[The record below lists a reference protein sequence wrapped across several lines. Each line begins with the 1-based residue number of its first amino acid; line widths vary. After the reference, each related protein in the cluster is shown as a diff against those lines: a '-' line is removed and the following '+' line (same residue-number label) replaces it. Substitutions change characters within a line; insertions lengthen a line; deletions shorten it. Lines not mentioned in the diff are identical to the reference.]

1 MRIFKLREIS
11 MSKESC
17 IKRSKEGRSKNSQQ
31 CYVLSLKQT
40 GEWVC
45 ITQKH
50 FSRRGWK
57 KRCFFSQKNQKRKNK
72 MVKEKVL
79 KLANIIRSG
88 IEQMDE
94 PFSSWPP
101 LLEEVDYHHMKLL
114 KLIKLLINSLLSKSF
129 PVGER
134 VEKMSNSLEP
144 DIIYNMSD
152 ENTKT
157 IKHVQLDITTKKK
170 TGSRLMP
177 SCSYDEVNNIETSF
191 SELNVKN
198 DRLYQKMSSL
208 HLLSHL
214 SMTTVTITQKH
225 FLAHLSMS

>member
-1 MRIFKLREIS
+1 MCNIIWLKISNSQQFLTWVLFMRIFKLREIS

-50 FSRRGWK
+50 FSWRGWK
-57 KRCFFSQKNQKRKNK
+57 KRCFFSQKNQKTKNK

-94 PFSSWPP
+94 PFSSWLP

-177 SCSYDEVNNIETSF
+177 
-191 SELNVKN
+191 L
-198 DRLYQKMSSL
+198 M
-208 HLLSHL
+208 
-214 SMTTVTITQKH
+214 
-225 FLAHLSMS
+225 FLWWSK

>member
-1 MRIFKLREIS
+1 MLCFIIKTDER
-11 MSKESC
+11 MSLYNTKAFQLKRMKE
-17 IKRSKEGRSKNSQQ
+17 
-31 CYVLSLKQT
+31 T
-40 GEWVC
+40 M
-45 ITQKH
+45 
-50 FSRRGWK
+50 
-57 KRCFFSQKNQKRKNK
+57 FFSQKNQKRKNK

-94 PFSSWPP
+94 PFSSWLP

-177 SCSYDEVNNIETSF
+177 
-191 SELNVKN
+191 L
-198 DRLYQKMSSL
+198 M
-208 HLLSHL
+208 
-214 SMTTVTITQKH
+214 
-225 FLAHLSMS
+225 FLWWSK